1 MFVKITKSGNG
12 KFSYVKLVEG
22 YRDEKGRVRHRTV
35 KTLGRLDELTAND
48 PDYLEN
54 LKQQFGSERA
64 SKKQAVAAL
73 RAQTAEA
80 VAQVL
85 GQSES
90 PAEGFPLL
98 RYGHYAL

>member
-64 SKKQAVAAL
+64 SKSRPLQPFGPRRPK
-73 RAQTAEA
+73 RWRRS
-80 VAQVL
+80 L
-85 GQSES
+85 GKVRVRQRTFLCF
-90 PAEGFPLL
+90 GMVTM
-98 RYGHYAL
+98 H

>member
-80 VAQVL
+80 VAPL
-85 GQSES
+85 GKVRVRQRTFLSF
-90 PAEGFPLL
+90 GMVTM
-98 RYGHYAL
+98 H